1 VVVRIFTSRIEALA
15 SFKANQEG
23 RAMISRVDRQFLA
36 AGFVALGTLLAL
48 SLGGSGQGPSA
59 TNTGNS
65 SPIAALRG
73 TWSGKEELQGYGA
86 LTFEFEPGGVC
97 FTADKLSRQQG
108 TWKRVDDNVTLTFY
122 NGYVVYRGSVFGR
135 TISGTASNEKNSWRW
150 SVNRVSRVTLPPE
163 PKYVPGE
170 PRLVLSRWALAHGRW
185 DGARAVG
192 ILTDDNPKGQSL
204 PKVRTLIETIAGQP
218 DPILVNLDLDAT
230 GKQPANQRKPSPVLA
245 AAADLPGGMSLLVF
259 DPGVK
264 QAGWKLKNWDP
275 ALPRFANGNYYA
287 TVPFPDKKISTG
299 MELVTEEH
307 FAAYKAN
314 SILWEAPHFGDLVV
328 PTDFTGGT
336 ISLNA
341 TVVSAKQARQLIR
354 PVAWADTLELTL
366 REVGDRKPKDGRI
379 PIAVEATL
387 PAGFE
392 SVRMLRWAAETT
404 KTTLFGEVTLSAEKV
419 NTFVIQLPDNTL
431 GEVRISAVATPGPF
445 VHPLESI
452 RKDGSVGTSTFR
464 SLGSTLE
471 DRMTASIVLE
481 SKVVDDR
488 IADELKKAKAK
499 SGDVQISL
507 YWTSKNDL
515 DLHVICPSKEEI
527 YFAHRHSKCG
537 GALDVDQNADPI
549 TAKNQAVENVFWP
562 TGKAPRGKYQVY
574 VNFYGNHGNTGQPD
588 YPDPATFTV
597 RVVAQGRMRTFT
609 GSVSLNGDRRK
620 VLVHEFD
627 LP

>member
-1 VVVRIFTSRIEALA
+1 
-15 SFKANQEG
+15 
-23 RAMISRVDRQFLA
+23 MISRVHRQFFA
-36 AGFVALGTLLAL
+36 AGLVALGTLLTL
-48 SLGGSGQGPSA
+48 PLGGSGQEPGKA
-59 TNTGNS
+59 

-73 TWSGKEELQGYGA
+73 KWSGKEELQGYGA

-108 TWKRVDDNVTLTFY
+108 TWKRVGDNVTLTFY
-122 NGYVVYRGSVFGR
+122 DGYVVYRGTVFGR

-170 PRLVLSRWALAHGRW
+170 PRLLLSRWALAHGRW

-204 PKVRTLIETIAGQP
+204 PKVRTLIQTIAGQP
-218 DPILVNLDLDAT
+218 DPILVDLDLDAT
-230 GKQPANQRKPSPVLA
+230 GKQPANPRKPSPVLA
-245 AAADLPGGMSLLVF
+245 AAVDLPSGMSLLVF

-275 ALPRFANGNYYA
+275 ALPRFGNGNYYA
-287 TVPFPDKKISTG
+287 TVSLPAKKISAG

-328 PTDFTGGT
+328 PNDFTGGT
-336 ISLNA
+336 TSHNA
-341 TVVSAKQARQLIR
+341 TMVSARQTRQLIR

-366 REVGDRKPKDGRI
+366 REVGDRKRKDGHI
-379 PIAVEATL
+379 PVTVEATL

-404 KTTLFGEVTLSAEKV
+404 KTTLFGEAPLSAEKV
-419 NTFVIQLPDNTL
+419 NTFVIQLPENTL

-445 VHPLESI
+445 VHTLDSI

-471 DRMTASIVLE
+471 DRMIASFVSE
-481 SKVVDDR
+481 PKVVDDR

-549 TAKNQAVENVFWP
+549 TATNHAVENVFWP
-562 TGKAPRGKYQVY
+562 TGKAPRGKYQVF
-574 VNFYGNHGNTGQPD
+574 VNFYGNHGNAGPE
-588 YPDPATFTV
+588 YPNPADFTV
-597 RVVAQGRMRTFT
+597 RVVAQGKMRTFT
-609 GSVSLNGDRRK
+609 GSVSLNGDKRK
-620 VLVHEFD
+620 VLVHEFE